1 MTEKIFTIAEEGT
14 NKEFKLVM
22 SFNELNIN
30 FNLES
35 KDNPEEK
42 YELKNLSLPDL
53 QKKNKSYKQ
62 FDNTL
67 KVADV
72 IANKIE
78 KKNFVLKTGCVLSL
92 KQTNEYDEEEFI
104 PFEIQ
109 KLGSSSPSGASSDG
123 LEAEIK
129 RLKSENERY
138 RRENLEL
145 KTQIEK
151 LSSGSSKPPKTE
163 PSSAQAKSDQEIVGS
178 YVPPSMDKNGDIW
191 ERIDRC
197 LKLKKDMKKTLDDI
211 FKRLNDSKKK
221 IDDFVDK
228 AFANNPTLDVK
239 KKALS
244 LITEVLL
251 LRQGFR
257 DINDY
262 QGIFTKEVKEKGIK
276 FNAEDQEKFND
287 NMVLLGKSFP
297 YSLTP
302 YHQQIDHLFIQVV
315 HNFFKEKNLRFY
327 KPNELTEVNQ
337 LKSKVM

>member
-1 MTEKIFTIAEEGT
+1 MTEKIFTITEEGT

-22 SFNELNIN
+22 SFNESNIN

-109 KLGSSSPSGASSDG
+109 KVGSSSPSGASSDG

-178 YVPPSMDKNGDIW
+178 PLQWIKMV
-191 ERIDRC
+191 
-197 LKLKKDMKKTLDDI
+197 I
-211 FKRLNDSKKK
+211 FGKE
-221 IDDFVDK
+221 
-228 AFANNPTLDVK
+228 
-239 KKALS
+239 
-244 LITEVLL
+244 LI
-251 LRQGFR
+251 
-257 DINDY
+257 
-262 QGIFTKEVKEKGIK
+262 
-276 FNAEDQEKFND
+276 
-287 NMVLLGKSFP
+287 
-297 YSLTP
+297 
-302 YHQQIDHLFIQVV
+302 VV
-315 HNFFKEKNLRFY
+315 
-327 KPNELTEVNQ
+327 
-337 LKSKVM
+337 